1 MTSKERTIL
10 TTTRDCPGRLVPVGD
25 PVTIPA
31 ATFVTLVQ
39 SLGGSYTV
47 THQGNMIRVDGTD
60 ADALGLEPIR
70 LEFDPR
76 PDGQIDQRRSGKPC
90 TPCMTPKFPWIL

>member
-10 TTTRDCPGRLVPVGD
+10 TTTRDCQGRLVPVGD

-39 SLGGSYTV
+39 SLGQLYGDSS
-47 THQGNMIRVDGTD
+47 
-60 ADALGLEPIR
+60 
-70 LEFDPR
+70 
-76 PDGQIDQRRSGKPC
+76 GQYDSRR
-90 TPCMTPKFPWIL
+90 WH